1 MKKQS
6 SRRTRFPSKA
16 EGVKKDKLKTRQEK
30 KKQMLFR
37 LNILFFIVFLF
48 FSILILRLGI
58 VQIVHGE
65 DFKREIEKTEDVIV
79 RNPVPR
85 GKMYDRNGQ
94 IIVGNKAQKA
104 ITYTNFGAS
113 RNEMLNVAKKLAE
126 LINIPHDKVQE
137 RDKKDYW
144 ILKYPER
151 AAEKVPADE
160 RKKLKRKFTGKEY
173 DQKIYTLQLERIVEE
188 DLQDLT
194 EEDLETLAIYR
205 SFLRGDSMTPQIV
218 KNRGVT
224 EEEFALVSENLQ
236 FLPGVDLTT
245 DWERVYH
252 FDDTLKTVIGKVTNH
267 EEGVPRENLDYFLAR
282 DYSQNDRV
290 GKSYLEMQY
299 ENVLQ
304 GQRAIMKKI
313 TDKKGRIMDTVSV
326 SGGQRG
332 SDIVL
337 TIDMDLQLAVEK
349 IIEEELL
356 KAKKEPNTSLLDRAF
371 VVLIDPNTGEV
382 LTMAGKQLIQNM
394 NTGKQEMHD
403 FALGNII
410 SSYNAGS
417 VVKGATVLTGYQR
430 GVISPGTIMYDEP
443 LKIKDTKE
451 KGSWKKLGKV
461 DDIRALRVSSNVYMF
476 KTAIKIGGGYYQ
488 YNKPLSL
495 KKESFDMIRE
505 SFSQFGLGVSTGIDL
520 PNESAGY
527 KGTLQ
532 DPGLL
537 LDLSIGQYDT
547 YTPMQLAQYI
557 STIAN
562 GGYRIRPRIV
572 REVRAP
578 LMNNEE
584 LGPVLE
590 EFEPKILSRLKLE
603 RKWME
608 NVQEGFRQVMQHWEG
623 TAYKYFGDAP
633 YRPAGKTGTAQAYYD
648 GPRRSE
654 FERPPEVVNL
664 SLVAYAPSDKPEVA
678 MAVLVPWA
686 YEGEKGHNANN
697 IIGRR
702 VLDAYFSL
710 KKKNRS

>member
-1 MKKQS
+1 
-6 SRRTRFPSKA
+6 
-16 EGVKKDKLKTRQEK
+16 
-30 KKQMLFR
+30 
-37 LNILFFIVFLF
+37 
-48 FSILILRLGI
+48 
-58 VQIVHGE
+58 
-65 DFKREIEKTEDVIV
+65 
-79 RNPVPR
+79 
-85 GKMYDRNGQ
+85 
-94 IIVGNKAQKA
+94 
-104 ITYTNFGAS
+104 
-113 RNEMLNVAKKLAE
+113 
-126 LINIPHDKVQE
+126 
-137 RDKKDYW
+137 
-144 ILKYPER
+144 
-151 AAEKVPADE
+151 
-160 RKKLKRKFTGKEY
+160 
-173 DQKIYTLQLERIVEE
+173 
-188 DLQDLT
+188 
-194 EEDLETLAIYR
+194 
-205 SFLRGDSMTPQIV
+205 
-218 KNRGVT
+218 
-224 EEEFALVSENLQ
+224 
-236 FLPGVDLTT
+236 
-245 DWERVYH
+245 
-252 FDDTLKTVIGKVTNH
+252 
-267 EEGVPRENLDYFLAR
+267 
-282 DYSQNDRV
+282 
-290 GKSYLEMQY
+290 MQY

-349 IIEEELL
+349 IIEELL

-537 LDLSIGQYDT
+537 L
-547 YTPMQLAQYI
+547 
-557 STIAN
+557 
-562 GGYRIRPRIV
+562 
-572 REVRAP
+572 
-578 LMNNEE
+578 
-584 LGPVLE
+584 
-590 EFEPKILSRLKLE
+590 
-603 RKWME
+603 
-608 NVQEGFRQVMQHWEG
+608 
-623 TAYKYFGDAP
+623 
-633 YRPAGKTGTAQAYYD
+633 
-648 GPRRSE
+648 RS
-654 FERPPEVVNL
+654 
-664 SLVAYAPSDKPEVA
+664 
-678 MAVLVPWA
+678 
-686 YEGEKGHNANN
+686 
-697 IIGRR
+697 
-702 VLDAYFSL
+702 
-710 KKKNRS
+710 